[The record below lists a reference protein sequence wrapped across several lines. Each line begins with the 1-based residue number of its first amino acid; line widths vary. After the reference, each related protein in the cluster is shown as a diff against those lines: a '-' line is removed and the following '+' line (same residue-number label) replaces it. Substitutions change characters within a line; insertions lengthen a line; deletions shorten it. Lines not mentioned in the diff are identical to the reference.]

1 MQRAHN
7 QAARRQATNTASV
20 PDVDNFSGGVTAST
34 GDDVGTSLLVGA
46 TVTSSPSVT
55 NALVPGQDTITLT
68 TSPTSTQTGAT
79 SSTSSPSSSSSSSS
93 LSTGAVVGLTV
104 GAFVVVIGAMFAIYS
119 TFKRRAA
126 SRARRATARG
136 PPPVVRRAAG
146 ASGSGKEKQ
155 WSPKGGVNHG
165 DSKERPI
172 SGATNITTGKIA
184 LFEKDLSVRS
194 VSDEKVNVSISD
206 NHTFDPSAMPDFT
219 KYNTALADDL
229 SNLPPS
235 RPFIA
240 RGEGST
246 VVSWDSDAAS
256 ADPLLSL
263 RASAA
268 ASGTMSPSSVTV
280 RQTPRTID
288 SAQHR
293 WESAEVLIMDE
304 PTTAHPS
311 VYSEATQ
318 DPFHDNSAPRPS
330 NGGSD
335 SDSRVGGSNPFFNA
349 AQHNPFSDRSARSR
363 KSSVST
369 AKRSR
374 SNSVS
379 SGGTLR
385 AGASEGA
392 LLSLI
397 AALDNPPLPTD
408 EHTIRTSLQTVTTSI
423 YSPTEPGVPMPAP
436 KAF

>member
-1 MQRAHN
+1 MQRGHN
-7 QAARRQATNTASV
+7 QVARRQASDSVSV
-20 PDVDNFSGGVTAST
+20 PDVDSFSGGATASSRS
-34 GDDVGTSLLVGA
+34 DLDTSLLVGTTGA
-46 TVTSSPSVT
+46 ASASVT
-55 NALVPGQDTITLT
+55 NPLVPGQDTITLT

-79 SSTSSPSSSSSSSS
+79 SSASSSSSSSPS
-93 LSTGAVVGLTV
+93 LSTGAVVGITV
-104 GAFVVVIGAMFAIYS
+104 GAFVVVIGAMLALYAS
-119 TFKRRAA
+119 FKRRTA
-126 SRARRATARG
+126 SRSRRATARG
-136 PPPVVRRAAG
+136 PPPALRRLG
-146 ASGSGKEKQ
+146 GVSGSGKEKQ
-155 WSPKGGVNHG
+155 WNPKGGVNHG
-165 DSKERPI
+165 DSNERPI

-194 VSDEKVNVSISD
+194 VSDEKVNVSVSD

-219 KYNTALADDL
+219 KYHTALTDDL

-235 RPFIA
+235 RPFVA
-240 RGEGST
+240 HGEGSS
-246 VVSWDSDAAS
+246 VVSWENDAAS

-263 RASAA
+263 RAS

-304 PTTAHPS
+304 TTAERPS
-311 VYSEATQ
+311 VYSEAPQ
-318 DPFHDNSAPRPS
+318 NPFHDNSAPRPS

-349 AQHNPFSDRSARSR
+349 AQHNPFSDRSTRSR
-363 KSSVST
+363 KSSFST

-374 SNSVS
+374 SDSVS

-408 EHTIRTSLQTVTTSI
+408 EHATRTSVQTVTTSI